1 LILEGMMA
9 TDYTSQVTTTADADK
24 LDGLRKLTHIL
35 YALYAIHWVT
45 GGITAPIAIIVNYV
59 KRDDTRGTLYASHF
73 AWQIRT
79 FWFCLLGSVLG
90 YALLWILVGFAILG
104 LTWLWCLYRVLRG
117 ILALNDGKA
126 LPH

>member
-1 LILEGMMA
+1 MDLFTRDDERRLNNLTLLVYILQGISLF
-9 TDYTSQVTTTADADK
+9 T
-24 LDGLRKLTHIL
+24 GLPMVV
-35 YALYAIHWVT
+35 AV
-45 GGITAPIAIIVNYV
+45 IINYL
-59 KRDDTRGTLYASHF
+59 KRDDCRGTLYESHF
-73 AWQIRT
+73 DWQIRT